1 MEQPPILPDFAAWI
15 DGWLRDRASGDD
27 TGAMQLKQA
36 LNRGA
41 IGSDE
46 ARALCECSPRF
57 VAMLID
63 GLAPVYGRL
72 SHRQFI
78 DYARRGL
85 LTNAV
90 IARAMQ

>member
-1 MEQPPILPDFAAWI
+1 MDRPLYIVGWI
-15 DGWLRDRASGDD
+15 DGWLRDRASGDES
-27 TGAMQLKQA
+27 GALQLRQA
-36 LNRGA
+36 LNSGG

-46 ARALCECSPRF
+46 ARALMENSPRF

-63 GLAPVYGRL
+63 GLAPIYGRL
-72 SHRQFI
+72 SHPQFI

>member
-1 MEQPPILPDFAAWI
+1 MERPPILPDVAAWI

-27 TGAMQLKQA
+27 TGAVHLRQA
-36 LNRGA
+36 LNSGR

-46 ARALCECSPRF
+46 ARALMEHSPRF
-57 VAMLID
+57 VTMLID

-90 IARAMQ
+90 VARAMQ